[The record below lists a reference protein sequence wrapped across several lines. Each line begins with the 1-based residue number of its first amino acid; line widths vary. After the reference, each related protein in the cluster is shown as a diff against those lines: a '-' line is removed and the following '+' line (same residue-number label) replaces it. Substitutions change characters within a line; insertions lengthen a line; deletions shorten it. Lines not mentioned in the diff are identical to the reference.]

1 MAGLTIYHNPRW
13 KKSREAVQLLK
24 DNGIEP
30 EIVEYLK
37 HPLSENELKALADMM
52 GKRPKE
58 FIRKGEKDFKEL
70 GLKDKLEDDNALLRA
85 MADYPKL
92 MERPIV
98 TKGKRAVLGRPPE
111 NVLFIL

>member
-1 MAGLTIYHNPRW
+1 M
-13 KKSREAVQLLK
+13 QLLK

-37 HPLSENELKALADMM
+37 HPLSENELKTLADMM
-52 GKRPKE
+52 GRRPKE

-92 MERPIV
+92 MERPIAS
-98 TKGKRAVLGRPPE
+98 KGGSAILGRPPE
-111 NVLFIL
+111 NVLALI

>member
-1 MAGLTIYHNPRW
+1 M
-13 KKSREAVQLLK
+13 QLLK

-37 HPLSENELKALADMM
+37 HPLSENELKTLADMM
-52 GKRPKE
+52 GRRPKE

-92 MERPIV
+92 MERPIAS
-98 TKGKRAVLGRPPE
+98 KGGNAILGRPPE
-111 NVLFIL
+111 NVLALI